1 MQMQTG
7 LVDIYTRFGAVQSAN
22 TNMMEGLMQEHDR
35 LRDDLNA
42 LQRDVTATGAALDE
56 RLGAV
61 ERQVAG
67 QVLDPSAN
75 EGAEG
80 ENRVRAKRVKVCHID
95 IFSLSLSELETERA
109 AVYEFLA
116 KSHSCMNRWKN
127 ACREGSGNGPTPFIS
142 SSTYHKRYYVFN
154 TGTNSWAIKFYNSFE
169 TLQEAV
175 EYRDAVLRAL
185 NLYVIVR
192 DLHFKVVRA

>member
-1 MQMQTG
+1 MQTG

-35 LRDDLNA
+35 LRNDLNA
-42 LQRDVTATGAALDE
+42 LQRDVTVTGAALDE

-80 ENRVRAKRVKVCHID
+80 GNRARAKPVKQLHID
-95 IFSLSLSELETERA
+95 IFSLSPSELETERA
-109 AVYEFLA
+109 DVYDFLA
-116 KSHSCMNRWKN
+116 KSHSCMNRWKPGCYNGN
-127 ACREGSGNGPTPFIS
+127 ACNPFINTNTTS
-142 SSTYHKRYYVFN
+142 KRYYVFN
-154 TGTNSWAIKFYNSFE
+154 TGQKSWNSKFYNSFE
-169 TLQEAV
+169 TLKEAE

-185 NLYVIVR
+185 NLYVVR
-192 DLHFKVVRA
+192 RDPHFKVVRA

>member
-35 LRDDLNA
+35 LRNDLNA
-42 LQRDVTATGAALDE
+42 LQRDVTVTGAALDE

-61 ERQVAG
+61 EKQVAG

-80 ENRVRAKRVKVCHID
+80 GNRARAKRVKWIHID
-95 IFSLSLSELETERA
+95 IFSLSPNELWTERA
-109 AVYEFLA
+109 AVYDFLA
-116 KSHSCMNRWKN
+116 KPHSCMNRWKKSCHN
-127 ACREGSGNGPTPFIS
+127 SNGSVPTPFIS
-142 SSTYHKRYYVFN
+142 FYNKLYCVFN
-154 TGTNSWAIKFYNSFE
+154 TGKDSWASKFYRSFE
-169 TLQEAV
+169 TLKEAE

-185 NLYVIVR
+185 NLYVVR
-192 DLHFKVVRA
+192 RDPHFKVVRA

>member
-42 LQRDVTATGAALDE
+42 LQRDVIVTGAALDE

-80 ENRVRAKRVKVCHID
+80 GNRARAKRVKCIHID
-95 IFSLSLSELETERA
+95 IFSLSPSELETERA
-109 AVYEFLA
+109 AVYDLLA
-116 KSHSCMNRWKN
+116 KSQSCMNRWKQAN
-127 ACREGSGNGPTPFIS
+127 HNGNTPKPFIS
-142 SSTYHKRYYVFN
+142 LCRKRYCVFN
-154 TGTNSWAIKFYNSFE
+154 TGKDSWASKFYRSFE
-169 TLQEAV
+169 TLKEAE

-185 NLYVIVR
+185 NLYVVR
-192 DLHFKVVRA
+192 RDPHFKVVRA

>member
-1 MQMQTG
+1 MEMQTG

-67 QVLDPSAN
+67 QVLNPSADGGV
-75 EGAEG
+75 EE
-80 ENRVRAKRVKVCHID
+80 ENGVSAKRVKRPHID
-95 IFSLSLSELETERA
+95 IFSLSPSELETERA
-109 AVYEFLA
+109 AMYEVLA
-116 KSHSCMNRWKN
+116 RPQSCMNRWIKK
-127 ACREGSGNGPTPFIS
+127 CRGGRTENPTPFVTLHRNTYFVFKSGKS
-142 SSTYHKRYYVFN
+142 SCWSE
-154 TGTNSWAIKFYNSFE
+154 KFYKSVH

-192 DLHFKVVRA
+192 DRHFKVVRA